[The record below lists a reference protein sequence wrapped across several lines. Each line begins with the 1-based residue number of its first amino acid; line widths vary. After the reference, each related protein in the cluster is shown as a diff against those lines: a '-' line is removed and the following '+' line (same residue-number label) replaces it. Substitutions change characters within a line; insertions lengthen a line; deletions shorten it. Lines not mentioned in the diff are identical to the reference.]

1 MRNNSIIIKNPQE
14 HHIFDLT
21 QLGTIMQ
28 ANKLIEITQPN
39 HFFQVGDVLYYNVQK
54 QMFGKA
60 IAVNNIESEVCGVV
74 SDVQDKDTFT
84 LIAKGKVITARYDF
98 ENGSPLYLSEVHP
111 GKLVSIE
118 PRDII
123 KQVAIQVENG
133 IEVDIKRGYKIAN
146 TQIESEEL
154 EPYIQSELDEI
165 IKNIW

>member
-28 ANKLIEITQPN
+28 TNKLIEITQPN
-39 HFFQVGDVLYYNVQK
+39 HFFQVGDALYYNVKK
-54 QMFGKA
+54 QMFGRA

-74 SDVQDKDTFT
+74 SEVQDKDTFT
-84 LIAKGKVITARYDF
+84 LIAKGKISTTRYNF
-98 ENGSPLYLSEVHP
+98 NNGAQLYLSEVYP

-118 PRDII
+118 PRNVL
-123 KQVAIQVENG
+123 KQVAIQIENG
-133 IEVDIKRGYKIAN
+133 IEIDIKRGYKITDAL
-146 TQIESEEL
+146 IESEEM